1 MAPDQRV
8 DFVTNL
14 FPWITNG
21 PIILVQVMSG
31 LSVGTFLFLVSVG
44 MSLIFG
50 VTRIVNLAH
59 GSFYM
64 VSAYFMVTLMEVLPD
79 RLVSFWIALLLAPM
93 GVAILG
99 GVIEMTL
106 LRRIYH
112 RDPLMQLIL
121 TFGLIL
127 VIGTLVL
134 LVWGP
139 DNKSVPRPDPLAG
152 SIRVFGQPFPS
163 YYLLVLGLAP
173 VVAVGLWLV
182 FYRTRW
188 GMLIRAATVDREMLG
203 ALGVDV
209 SKLFTQVFMFGSWL
223 AGLGGALAAPTVAVA
238 LGMDGD
244 VLITA
249 FVVVVIGGLGS
260 FAGSLISALM
270 VGEIQSFGIL
280 IFPAVS
286 IVLLFAIMAV
296 VLIVRPW
303 GLLGHPEE

>member
-1 MAPDQRV
+1 M
-8 DFVTNL
+8 DFVTGL

-21 PIILVQVMSG
+21 PLILVQVMSG
-31 LSVGTFLFLVSVG
+31 LSVGMFLFLVSVG

-64 VSAYFMVTLMEVLPD
+64 VGAYVMVTLVEFLPEHP
-79 RLVSFWIALLLAPM
+79 LSFWGALLLAPF
-93 GVAILG
+93 GVAALG
-99 GVIEMTL
+99 GVIEMGL

-112 RDPLMQLIL
+112 RDPLLQLIL

-134 LVWGP
+134 LAWGP
-139 DNKSVPRPDPLAG
+139 DNKSVSRPEALAG
-152 SIRVFGQPFPS
+152 SVRVFGQPFPS
-163 YYLLVLGLAP
+163 YYLVVLALAP
-173 VVAVGLWLV
+173 VVAVGLWLI

-209 SKLFTQVFMFGSWL
+209 ATLYTQVFLFGSWL
-223 AGLGGALAAPTVAVA
+223 AGFGGALSAPTVAVA

-244 VLITA
+244 VLTTA

-260 FAGSLISALM
+260 FAGTFISALL
-270 VGEIQSFGIL
+270 VGELQSFGIL
-280 IFPAVS
+280 IFPSVS
-286 IVLLFAIMAV
+286 IVLLFLIMAV

>member
-1 MAPDQRV
+1 
-8 DFVTNL
+8 
-14 FPWITNG
+14 
-21 PIILVQVMSG
+21 
-31 LSVGTFLFLVSVG
+31 

-64 VSAYFMVTLMEVLPD
+64 LGAYLMVTLVDGLPE
-79 RLVSFWIALLLAPM
+79 RAWAFWLALLVAPV
-93 GVAILG
+93 GVALVGGAIELG
-99 GVIEMTL
+99 L
-106 LRRIYH
+106 LRLIYH
-112 RDPLMQLIL
+112 RDPLMQLIV

-134 LVWGP
+134 LAWGP
-139 DNKSVPRPDPLAG
+139 DNKSVARPEALAG
-152 SIRVFGQPFPS
+152 SVRIFGQPFPS
-163 YYLLVLGLAP
+163 YYLLVLALAP
-173 VVAVGLWLV
+173 LLAMALWLV

-203 ALGVDV
+203 ALGVNV
-209 SKLFTQVFMFGSWL
+209 SALYTQVFMFGSWL

-244 VLITA
+244 VLTTA

-260 FAGSLISALM
+260 FAGSFISALL
-270 VGEIQSFGIL
+270 VGLLQSFGIL
-280 IFPAVS
+280 VFPAVS

-303 GLLGHPEE
+303 GLLGRPEV

>member
-1 MAPDQRV
+1 
-8 DFVTNL
+8 
-14 FPWITNG
+14 
-21 PIILVQVMSG
+21 MSG
-31 LSVGTFLFLVSVG
+31 LSVGMFLFLVSVG

-64 VSAYFMVTLMEVLPD
+64 VGAYFMVSASEVLPD
-79 RLVSFWIALLLAPM
+79 TWWRFALTLVAASL
-93 GVAILG
+93 GVAALG
-99 GVIEMTL
+99 AVIEIAL

-112 RDPLMQLIL
+112 RDPLLQLVL

-139 DNKSVPRPDPLAG
+139 DNKSVARPDALSG
-152 SIRVFGQPFPS
+152 SVKIFGQPFPS
-163 YYLLVLGLAP
+163 YYLLVLSLSP
-173 VVAVGLWLV
+173 LVAALLWLI

-188 GMLIRAATVDREMLG
+188 GMLVRAATVDREMLG
-203 ALGVDV
+203 ALGVNV
-209 SKLFTQVFMFGSWL
+209 STLYTQVFVFGSWL
-223 AGLGGALAAPTVAVA
+223 AGFGGALSAPTVAIA

-244 VLITA
+244 VLNTA
-249 FVVVVIGGLGS
+249 FAVVVIGGLGS
-260 FAGSLISALM
+260 FAGSFISALL
-270 VGEIQSFGIL
+270 VGELLSFGIL

-296 VLIVRPW
+296 VLIVRPQ
-303 GLLGHPEE
+303 GLMGQPEE

>member
-1 MAPDQRV
+1 
-8 DFVTNL
+8 
-14 FPWITNG
+14 
-21 PIILVQVMSG
+21 MSG
-31 LSVGTFLFLVSVG
+31 LSVGMFLFLVSVG

-64 VSAYFMVTLMEVLPD
+64 VGAYVMVTLVEFLPEHP
-79 RLVSFWIALLLAPM
+79 LSFWGALLLAPF
-93 GVAILG
+93 GVAALG
-99 GVIEMTL
+99 GVIEMGL

-112 RDPLMQLIL
+112 RDPLLQLIL

-134 LVWGP
+134 LAWGP
-139 DNKSVPRPDPLAG
+139 DNKSVSRPEALAG
-152 SIRVFGQPFPS
+152 SVRVFGQPFPS
-163 YYLLVLGLAP
+163 YYLVVLALAP
-173 VVAVGLWLV
+173 VVAVGLWLI

-209 SKLFTQVFMFGSWL
+209 SKLYTQVFCFGSLL
-223 AGLGGALAAPTVAVA
+223 AGLGGALSAPTVAVA

-244 VLITA
+244 VLTTA

-260 FAGSLISALM
+260 FAGSFISALL
-270 VGEIQSFGIL
+270 VGELQSFGIL
-280 IFPAVS
+280 IFPSVS
-286 IVLLFAIMAV
+286 IVLLFLIMAV

>member
-1 MAPDQRV
+1 V
-8 DFVTNL
+8 DLVTSV

-21 PIILVQVMSG
+21 PLIAVQVMSG
-31 LSVGTFLFLVSVG
+31 LSVGMFLFLVSVG

-50 VTRIVNLAH
+50 VTRILNLAH
-59 GSFYM
+59 GAFYM
-64 VSAYFMVTLMEVLPD
+64 VGAYLMVTLVEVLPEHA
-79 RLVSFWIALLLAPM
+79 LTFWLALLVAPL
-93 GVAILG
+93 GVAALG
-99 GVIEMTL
+99 GVVEMGL

-112 RDPLMQLIL
+112 RDPLMQLIM

-134 LVWGP
+134 LIWGP
-139 DNKSVPRPDPLAG
+139 DNKSVSRPDALSG

-163 YYLLVLGLAP
+163 YYLLVLALAP
-173 VVAVGLWLV
+173 VVAIGLWFI

-203 ALGVDV
+203 ALGVNV
-209 SKLFTQVFMFGSWL
+209 ASLYTQVFVFGSWL
-223 AGLGGALAAPTVAVA
+223 AGVGGALSAPTVAVA

-244 VLITA
+244 VLTTA

-260 FAGSLISALM
+260 FAGSFISALL
-270 VGEIQSFGIL
+270 VGELQSFGIL

>member
-1 MAPDQRV
+1 MI
-8 DFVTNL
+8 TSL
-14 FPWITNG
+14 LPWITNG
-21 PIILVQVMSG
+21 PLIVVQVISG
-31 LSVGTFLFLVSVG
+31 FSVGMFLFLVSVG

-50 VTRIVNLAH
+50 VTRIINLAH

-64 VSAYFMVTLMEVLPD
+64 VGAYFMVTLIELLPGNP
-79 RLVSFWIALLLAPM
+79 VSFWVALLLAPI

-99 GVIEMTL
+99 GVIEIAL
-106 LRRIYH
+106 LRRVYR
-112 RDPLMQLIL
+112 RDQMMQLIL

-139 DNKSVPRPDPLAG
+139 DNKSVARPEALAG
-152 SIRVFGQPFPS
+152 SVRILGQPFPS
-163 YYLLVLGLAP
+163 YYLLVLGLSP
-173 VVAVGLWLV
+173 LIAVGLWLV

-188 GMLIRAATVDREMLG
+188 GMLVRAATVDREMLG

-209 SKLFTQVFMFGSWL
+209 AKLYTQVFVFGSWL

-238 LGMDGD
+238 LGMDAD
-244 VLITA
+244 VLINA

-260 FAGSLISALM
+260 FAGSLISALL
-270 VGEIQSFGIL
+270 VGELQSFGIL

-303 GLLGHPEE
+303 GLLGEPEE

>member
-1 MAPDQRV
+1 
-8 DFVTNL
+8 
-14 FPWITNG
+14 
-21 PIILVQVMSG
+21 
-31 LSVGTFLFLVSVG
+31 

-59 GSFYM
+59 GAFYM
-64 VSAYFMVTLMEVLPD
+64 VGAYLMVTLVEVLPAHA
-79 RLVSFWIALLLAPM
+79 LFFWVAMILAPL
-93 GVAILG
+93 GVAVLG
-99 GVIEMTL
+99 GVIEMGL

-112 RDPLMQLIL
+112 RDPMMQLIL

-139 DNKSVPRPDPLAG
+139 DNKSVPRPDALAG
-152 SIRVFGQPFPS
+152 SVRIFGQPFPS
-163 YYLLVLGLAP
+163 YYLVVLGLAP
-173 VVAVGLWLV
+173 VVAIGLWLI

-209 SKLFTQVFMFGSWL
+209 ATLYTQVFVFGSWL
-223 AGLGGALAAPTVAVA
+223 AGVGGALSAPTVAVA

-244 VLITA
+244 VLTTA

-260 FAGSLISALM
+260 FAGSFISALL
-270 VGEIQSFGIL
+270 VGELQSFSIL
-280 IFPAVS
+280 IFPAAS

>member
-1 MAPDQRV
+1 V
-8 DFVTNL
+8 DLVTSV

-21 PIILVQVMSG
+21 PLIAVQVMSG
-31 LSVGTFLFLVSVG
+31 LSVAMFLFLVSVG

-64 VSAYFMVTLMEVLPD
+64 VGAYLMVTLIEALPEHP
-79 RLVSFWIALLLAPM
+79 LSFWAALVVAPLGVALLGGLVE
-93 GVAILG
+93 VA
-99 GVIEMTL
+99 L

-112 RDPLMQLIL
+112 RDPLMQLIM

-139 DNKSVPRPDPLAG
+139 DNKSVSRPEALAG
-152 SIRVFGQPFPS
+152 AVSILGQPFPS
-163 YYLLVLGLAP
+163 YYLLVLALAP
-173 VVAVGLWLV
+173 LVAIGLWIV

-209 SKLFTQVFMFGSWL
+209 ARLYTEVFVFGGWL
-223 AGLGGALAAPTVAVA
+223 AGLGGALSAPTVAVA

-244 VLITA
+244 VLTTA

-260 FAGSLISALM
+260 FAGSFVSALL
-270 VGEIQSFGIL
+270 VGLLQSFGIL
-280 IFPAVS
+280 VFPAVS

-303 GLLGHPEE
+303 GLLGRPEA

>member
-1 MAPDQRV
+1 MDALAG
-8 DFVTNL
+8 L

-21 PIILVQVMSG
+21 PLIAVQVMSG
-31 LSVGTFLFLVSVG
+31 LSVAMFLFLVSVG

-64 VSAYFMVTLMEVLPD
+64 VGAYLMVTLVEVLPE
-79 RLVSFWIALLLAPM
+79 RALSFWIALLLAPL
-93 GVAILG
+93 GVALLG
-99 GVIEMTL
+99 GVIEVAL
-106 LRRIYH
+106 LRRVYH

-139 DNKSVPRPDPLAG
+139 DNKSVSRPEALAG
-152 SIRVFGQPFPS
+152 AVRVFGQPFPS

-209 SKLFTQVFMFGSWL
+209 ATLYTQVFVFGSWL
-223 AGLGGALAAPTVAVA
+223 AGLGGALSAPTVAVA

-244 VLITA
+244 VLTTA

-260 FAGSLISALM
+260 FAGSFISALL
-270 VGEIQSFGIL
+270 VGLLQSFGIL
-280 IFPAVS
+280 VFPAVS

-303 GLLGHPEE
+303 GLLGRPEV

>member
-1 MAPDQRV
+1 M
-8 DFVTNL
+8 DFLTGL

-21 PIILVQVMSG
+21 PLILIQVMSG
-31 LSVGTFLFLVSVG
+31 LSVGMFLFLVSVG

-64 VSAYFMVTLMEVLPD
+64 VGAYLMVTLVELLPEHSM
-79 RLVSFWIALLLAPM
+79 SFWGALVLAPF
-93 GVAILG
+93 GVAALG

-112 RDPLMQLIL
+112 RDPLLQLIL

-134 LVWGP
+134 LAWGP
-139 DNKSVPRPDPLAG
+139 DNKSVSRPEALAG
-152 SIRVFGQPFPS
+152 SVRVFGQPFPS
-163 YYLLVLGLAP
+163 YYLVVLALAP
-173 VVAVGLWLV
+173 VVAIGLWLI

-209 SKLFTQVFMFGSWL
+209 ATLYTQVFLFGSWL
-223 AGLGGALAAPTVAVA
+223 AGLGGALSAPTVAVA

-244 VLITA
+244 VLTTA

-260 FAGSLISALM
+260 FAGTFISALL
-270 VGEIQSFGIL
+270 VGELQSFGIL
-280 IFPAVS
+280 IFPSVS
-286 IVLLFAIMAV
+286 IVLLFLIMAV

>member
-1 MAPDQRV
+1 MDL
-8 DFVTNL
+8 VTSA

-21 PIILVQVMSG
+21 PLIMVQVMSG
-31 LSVGTFLFLVSVG
+31 LSVGMFLFLVSVG

-59 GSFYM
+59 GAFYM
-64 VSAYFMVTLMEVLPD
+64 VGAYLMVTLVEILPEHA
-79 RLVSFWIALLLAPM
+79 LGFWVALLVAPL
-93 GVAILG
+93 GVAALG
-99 GVIEMTL
+99 GLVEMGL

-139 DNKSVPRPDPLAG
+139 DNKSVARPEALAG
-152 SIRVFGQPFPS
+152 SVRIFGQPFPS
-163 YYLLVLGLAP
+163 YYLLVLALAP
-173 VVAVGLWLV
+173 LVAVGLWII

-203 ALGVDV
+203 ALGVNV
-209 SKLFTQVFMFGSWL
+209 SSLYTQVFVFGSWL
-223 AGLGGALAAPTVAVA
+223 AGLGGALSAPTVAVA

-244 VLITA
+244 VLTTA

-260 FAGSLISALM
+260 FAGSFISALL
-270 VGEIQSFGIL
+270 VGELQSFGIL
-280 IFPAVS
+280 IFPAIS

>member
-1 MAPDQRV
+1 
-8 DFVTNL
+8 
-14 FPWITNG
+14 
-21 PIILVQVMSG
+21 
-31 LSVGTFLFLVSVG
+31 

-64 VSAYFMVTLMEVLPD
+64 VSAYLMVTLIETLPESPA
-79 RLVSFWIALLLAPM
+79 SFWIALLLAPV

-99 GVIEMTL
+99 GVIEITL
-106 LRRIYH
+106 LRRVYR
-112 RDPLMQLIL
+112 RDPMIQLIL

-127 VIGTLVL
+127 IIGTLVL

-139 DNKSVPRPDPLAG
+139 DNKSVSRPDALAG
-152 SIRVFGQPFPS
+152 SVRIFDQPFPA
-163 YYLLVLGLAP
+163 YYLLVLGLSP
-173 VVAVGLWLV
+173 LVALGLWLV

-188 GMLIRAATVDREMLG
+188 GMLVRAATVDREMLG

-209 SKLFTQVFMFGSWL
+209 STLYTQVFVFGSWL

-238 LGMDGD
+238 LGMDAD
-244 VLITA
+244 VLINA

-260 FAGSLISALM
+260 FAGSLISALL
-270 VGEIQSFGIL
+270 VGELQSFGIL

>member
-1 MAPDQRV
+1 
-8 DFVTNL
+8 
-14 FPWITNG
+14 
-21 PIILVQVMSG
+21 MSG
-31 LSVGTFLFLVSVG
+31 LSVGMFLFLVSVG

-64 VSAYFMVTLMEVLPD
+64 VGAYLMVTLVEVLPD
-79 RLVSFWIALLLAPM
+79 QPWAFWLALLLAPL
-93 GVAILG
+93 GVAALG
-99 GVIEMTL
+99 GVIEVGL
-106 LRRIYH
+106 LRLIYR

-134 LVWGP
+134 LAWGP
-139 DNKSVPRPDPLAG
+139 DNKSVPRPAALGG
-152 SIRVFGQPFPS
+152 SVRVFGQPFPS
-163 YYLLVLGLAP
+163 YYVLVLGLAP
-173 VVAVGLWLV
+173 LVALALWLV

-203 ALGVDV
+203 ALGVNV
-209 SKLFTQVFMFGSWL
+209 AALYTQVFVFGSAL

-244 VLITA
+244 VLTTA

-260 FAGSLISALM
+260 FASALL
-270 VGEIQSFGIL
+270 VGLLQSFGIL
-280 IFPAVS
+280 VFPAVS

-303 GLLGHPEE
+303 GLLGRPEP

>member
-1 MAPDQRV
+1 
-8 DFVTNL
+8 
-14 FPWITNG
+14 
-21 PIILVQVMSG
+21 
-31 LSVGTFLFLVSVG
+31 
-44 MSLIFG
+44 

-64 VSAYFMVTLMEVLPD
+64 VSAYLMVTLIEVIPEHP
-79 RLVSFWIALLLAPM
+79 VSFWIALLLAPV
-93 GVAILG
+93 GVGILG
-99 GVIEMTL
+99 GVIEVTL
-106 LRRIYH
+106 LRRIYR
-112 RDPLMQLIL
+112 RDPMMQLIL

-139 DNKSVPRPDPLAG
+139 DNKSVPRPDALAG
-152 SIRVFGQPFPS
+152 SVRIFGQPFPS
-163 YYLLVLGLAP
+163 YYLLVLGLSP
-173 VVAVGLWLV
+173 LVAVGLWLL

-188 GMLIRAATVDREMLG
+188 GMLVRAATVDREMLG

-209 SKLFTQVFMFGSWL
+209 SKLYTEVFVFGSWL

-244 VLITA
+244 VLINA

-260 FAGSLISALM
+260 FAGSLISALL
-270 VGEIQSFGIL
+270 VGELQSFGIL